1 MTLNKEKKEQ
11 DGFTLIETLIYL
23 AIIGAVMTSFL
34 YFGLSVFDYRNK
46 SYVAEEV
53 QANERMVINLIS
65 QKIRSAKDVNVA
77 SSTFNI
83 NPGFLSLVM
92 AEASK
97 NPTIFSLSQND
108 GILQITEGTGTAM
121 AVTSK
126 NVKVSSL
133 IFTNLT
139 LASTTKN
146 IKINMTIDYNNRSQD
161 IKFNYS
167 DDLETAVSLR
177 R

>member
-1 MTLNKEKKEQ
+1 MARSEIKIKQ
-11 DGFTLIETLIYL
+11 SGFTLIETIIYL
-23 AIIGAVMTSFL
+23 AIVGSVMTSFL
-34 YFGLSVFDYRNK
+34 YFSIAIFDYRNK

-83 NPGFLSLVM
+83 SPGALSLAM
-92 AEASK
+92 DDASK
-97 NPTIFSLSQND
+97 NPTIFGLSQND

-126 NVKVSSL
+126 NVKMSSL
-133 IFTNLT
+133 IFSNLT